1 MLMVP
6 AQKCGRP
13 RSLIPPPKCET
24 CRRRVRPCGSGC
36 ANWPRAGW
44 EAGAPEPASETGALP
59 ISRVR
64 TQRDW
69 EDVPEHPRLRCRAT
83 GKRHHG
89 GGGAEEEGEE
99 EEEEEEGEGETAKAA
114 GLLLRLSGSRR
125 RAPTPLPPQEGLP
138 TAGTLRDGSVV
149 VKESS
154 LSEHAGLGLFAGRRF
169 PKGQLITAYAGP
181 LFYPEQLGDRDA
193 SCADCL

>member
-83 GKRHHG
+83 GMRWRPAAIPG
-89 GGGAEEEGEE
+89 PEGE
-99 EEEEEEGEGETAKAA
+99 AA
-114 GLLLRLSGSRR
+114 VPPDEAAAMRR
-125 RAPTPLPPQEGLP
+125 
-138 TAGTLRDGSVV
+138 
-149 VKESS
+149 
-154 LSEHAGLGLFAGRRF
+154 
-169 PKGQLITAYAGP
+169 QLAVN
-181 LFYPEQLGDRDA
+181 L
-193 SCADCL
+193 